1 LQVNFKLISQTLM
14 SLIYVGMGVFLI
26 FVPAAE
32 RVLDQN
38 YLLPVGVCL
47 MVYGLF
53 RMIRAIQLTK
63 RNL

>member
-1 LQVNFKLISQTLM
+1 M